1 MREYADRHH
10 QRRLPVRIGLFYNRD
25 IYAHSALNQLIPKLS
40 GHELGMFY
48 SQRVGSAS
56 QTRDP
61 RLVALAQVETD
72 FATAPGLSFEALA
85 SQNHCR
91 EIAITDIN
99 GSDLNVLRTFNPDL
113 LISIRFGQ
121 IFKGEAIAQPR
132 IGIINLHSG
141 LLPEYKGVMASFWS
155 LLNEERSLGTTLH
168 WVTDKKIDSG
178 TLIST
183 RSQPVKSSETYVKQV
198 LSLYPSGVEQICEA
212 VDQIQSLAS
221 TKGDDPPSGTY
232 YSFPT
237 SNDIDRFEERG
248 RRLF

>member
-1 MREYADRHH
+1 M
-10 QRRLPVRIGLFYNRD
+10 RIGLFYNRD
-25 IYAHSALNQLIPKLS
+25 IYAHAALNQLIPKLS

-56 QTRDP
+56 QTRDS

-85 SQNHCR
+85 SQNHCP

-99 GSDLNVLRTFNPDL
+99 GSDLNVLHRFDPDL

-121 IFKGEAIAQPR
+121 IFKAEAIAQPR
-132 IGIINLHSG
+132 IGVINLHSG

-178 TLIST
+178 ALIST
-183 RSQPVKSSETYVKQV
+183 RCQPVRSSDTYREQV
-198 LSLYPSGVEQICEA
+198 LSLYRPGVEQICEA
-212 VDQIQSLAS
+212 VDQLQSFAS
-221 TKGDDPPSGTY
+221 SKGDDLPTGVY

-237 SNDIDRFEERG
+237 TDEIDRFEERG
-248 RRLF
+248 WRLF

>member
-1 MREYADRHH
+1 M
-10 QRRLPVRIGLFYNRD
+10 RIGLFYNRD
-25 IYAHSALNQLIPKLS
+25 IYAHAALNQLIPKLS
-40 GHELGMFY
+40 DHDLGMFY

-61 RLVALAQVETD
+61 RLVTLARIESD

-85 SQNHCR
+85 SRSHCS

-99 GSDLNVLRTFNPDL
+99 GSDLNLLRSFEADL

-121 IFKGEAIAQPR
+121 IFKAEAIDQPR

-155 LLNEERSLGTTLH
+155 LLNEEPRLGTTLH
-168 WVTDKKIDSG
+168 WITDKKIDSG
-178 TLIST
+178 ALIST
-183 RSQPVKSSETYVKQV
+183 RSQPARSSETYVKQV
-198 LSLYPSGVEQICEA
+198 LSLYRPGVEQICEA
-212 VDQIQSLAS
+212 VDQLKSLAS
-221 TKGDDPPSGTY
+221 TKGDDLRYGAY

-237 SNDIDRFEERG
+237 TDDIDLFEERG
-248 RRLF
+248 WRLF